1 MIKFKNALI
10 EAAKEEANTSALN
23 QAYDQHIAKQ
33 DKLNIRE
40 KLDHV
45 RMKKSFTTINQMK
58 LVVICISGLV
68 SKEDPDQNKKAW
80 IASFKKVNCH
90 PCYRTPFKEWTVKIE
105 QHLETGNRFFV
116 KRTSLFDA
124 MPAVWKRMDI
134 NTRHAVVNLIDKF
147 YMNNTA
153 VWCIDNI
160 KQLVHYVK
168 LDEIQTIRTCYFA
181 TQQDLSVIA
190 GSVTEAPIQQK
201 SNQEL
206 LGVDSRFC

>member
-68 SKEDPDQNKKAW
+68 SKEDPD
-80 IASFKKVNCH
+80 
-90 PCYRTPFKEWTVKIE
+90 
-105 QHLETGNRFFV
+105 
-116 KRTSLFDA
+116 
-124 MPAVWKRMDI
+124 
-134 NTRHAVVNLIDKF
+134 
-147 YMNNTA
+147 
-153 VWCIDNI
+153 
-160 KQLVHYVK
+160 
-168 LDEIQTIRTCYFA
+168 
-181 TQQDLSVIA
+181 
-190 GSVTEAPIQQK
+190 
-201 SNQEL
+201 
-206 LGVDSRFC
+206 